1 MEDFVI
7 GFMKTFYKVKLKNN
21 DKVHEMFVSADS
33 VLSAYLKIE
42 DSFSNKIKVLSIV
55 ETNKKQL
62 IKETVK

>member
-1 MEDFVI
+1 
-7 GFMKTFYKVKLKNN
+7 
-21 DKVHEMFVSADS
+21 MFVSADS